1 MTIADCRVVAEL
13 GLCVKRIAGEE
24 VEEKVM
30 EGSERLGPDSCPGE
44 FAEWVVTAIERLDDL
59 VDEERR
65 IQIMNS
71 CGYNCS
77 LEYQEVIQAAKE
89 RYGRHSSLDE
99 FLESEQGNPF
109 PGMRMRREGG
119 VLYIIYE
126 PSSFETP
133 MRCYCNLLRKLPS
146 DAQMSLTYCRC
157 SEGFI
162 KSYWEEIL
170 GRPVRV
176 EILESV
182 ISGGKACRFAVRLGD

>member
-1 MTIADCRVVAEL
+1 MTIADYRVVAEL

-24 VEEKVM
+24 VKEKVM
-30 EGSERLGPDSCPGE
+30 EGSDRLKPDSCPSE
-44 FAEWVVTAIERLDDL
+44 FAEWVVSAIERLDDL
-59 VDEERR
+59 VDEEKK
-65 IQIMNS
+65 IEIMNS

-77 LEYQEVIQAAKE
+77 LEYQEVIQSAKE
-89 RYGRHSSLDE
+89 RYERHSSLDE
-99 FLESEQGNPF
+99 FLEAEQANPF
-109 PGMRMRREGG
+109 PGMRMRREGDI
-119 VLYIIYE
+119 LNILYE

-133 MRCYCNLLRKLPS
+133 MRCYCNIMRKLPS
-146 DAQMSLTYCRC
+146 EAQVSLTYCRC

-182 ISGGKACRFAVRLGD
+182 LSGGKACRFAVHLCD